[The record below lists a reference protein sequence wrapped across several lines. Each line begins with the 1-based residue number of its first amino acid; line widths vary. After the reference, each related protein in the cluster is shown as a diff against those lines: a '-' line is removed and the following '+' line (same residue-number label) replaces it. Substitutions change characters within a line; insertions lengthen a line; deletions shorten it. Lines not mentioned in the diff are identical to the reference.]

1 MNRPNMQI
9 ELDDERKKILK
20 IDGHILIIGGPGSG
34 KTTIALLRANQ
45 EIDSGILKPKQKVLF
60 LSFARATV
68 ARVNEVVAKVLS
80 KADQRNLEVETYHG
94 FAWNIIKSHG
104 YLLNNKPVRLLTPPE
119 ASSRLVDFDTREK
132 KEEEKIRLFNEEG
145 LLHFDL
151 FAKKAHELISRSKS
165 LLRVISD
172 TYPLIIL
179 DEFQDTNPN
188 EWLMIQ
194 ELGKQSRLIALADAE
209 QRIYSFRGA
218 DPKRISEFIT
228 LFSPTKFDFGSE
240 NNRSKGQDIVEF
252 GNDILTGANM
262 TKMYRNVEIVY
273 YGAMIKG
280 TVHSD
285 LKIAVLKSL
294 VNARAEDKSQWSI
307 AILAPTNKLMLEISD
322 FLNQEQRFRSGRRLV
337 PVSHEVAFDF
347 YGPSLSAVLIAGLLE
362 KGRDVTSVAQQLATD
377 ICSYVRGKNGEKEG
391 TLSQGN
397 KDILAALENFSS
409 TGVCGSKQKSTIKD
423 SIRIAEARNALV
435 LTGNPEEDWMAIR
448 KILSAS
454 AIKTILSIEKDAG
467 YLRLLHK
474 GATLRS
480 LLGETWRKNGSYVK
494 ARILVQNALRQE
506 HFSAST
512 KKWKGVQVMTIHK
525 SKGKEFTEVIIYEG
539 LHGDRI
545 VWHGCSEDELAQKR
559 LVLRVGVTRGIKNVK
574 IFTPATN
581 HCVLLPPR
589 P

>member
-1 MNRPNMQI
+1 MLI
-9 ELDDERKKILK
+9 ELDDERKKILNT
-20 IDGHILIIGGPGSG
+20 DGHILVIGGPGSG
-34 KTTIALLRANQ
+34 KTTIALFRANQ
-45 EIDSGILKPKQKVLF
+45 EIDSGVLKPKQKVLF

-80 KADQRNLEVETYHG
+80 KADQKNLVVETYHG
-94 FAWNIIKSHG
+94 FAWNILKSHG
-104 YLLNNKPVRLLTPPE
+104 YLLNNIPVRLLTPPE
-119 ASSRLVDFDTREK
+119 ASSRLADFETTQEK
-132 KEEEKIRLFNEEG
+132 EQEKIRLFEEEG

-151 FAKKAHELISRSKS
+151 FARKAYELLSKSKS
-165 LLRVISD
+165 LLRVVSD

-179 DEFQDTNPN
+179 DEFQDTNPD
-188 EWLMIQ
+188 EWFMIQ

-218 DPKRISEFIT
+218 DPKRIGEFIT
-228 LFSPTKFDFGSE
+228 LFSPTKFDFGSQ

-262 TKMYRNVEIVY
+262 TKTYNDVETVY
-273 YGAMIKG
+273 YGAMRKG

-285 LKIAVLKSL
+285 LKIAVLKALANSHTE
-294 VNARAEDKSQWSI
+294 NRYEWSI

-322 FLNQEQRFRSGRRLV
+322 FFNQEQRFSSGTRLV
-337 PVSHEVAFDF
+337 PISHEVAFDS
-347 YGPSLSAVLIAGLLE
+347 YGPSLSAILIAGLLE
-362 KGRDVTSVAQQLATD
+362 DQTDTISTAKQVAID
-377 ICSYVRGKNGEKEG
+377 ICSYIRGRNGEKEG
-391 TLSQGN
+391 ALSKTN
-397 KDILAALENFSS
+397 KDILKALGDFST
-409 TGVCGSKQKSTIKD
+409 TGVCGSKLKPTIKD
-423 SIRIAEARNALV
+423 CVRIAEARQGLV
-435 LTGNPEEDWMAIR
+435 LAGNPEEDWMAVR

-454 AIKTILSIEKDAG
+454 VIKTILSIEKDAG

-480 LLGETWRKNGSYVK
+480 LLGESWRKNGSYAK
-494 ARILVQNALRQE
+494 ARNLVQNALTQE

-525 SKGKEFTEVIIYEG
+525 SKGKEFSEVIIYEG

-545 VWHGCSEDELAQKR
+545 VWDGCSEDELAQKR

-574 IFTPATN
+574 IFTPASK
-581 HCVLLPPR
+581 HCVLLPPK